1 MAELVHGVIDV
12 AALMAGARR
21 PECGAIALF
30 LGTTRDRHRGRE
42 VVRLG
47 YEAYE
52 PMALA
57 ALERLERDARARY
70 EIAECR
76 VVHRL
81 GDVPVAESS
90 VAVVVAA
97 PHRGPA
103 FDACRW
109 VMDELKRSA
118 PIWKKETFADGDAE
132 WVEGTRLGDA
142 G

>member
-1 MAELVHGVIDV
+1 MAELVHAPIDL
-12 AALMAGARR
+12 APLLEGARR

-30 LGTTRDRHRGRE
+30 LGTTRDHHGGRA

-57 ALERLERDARARY
+57 ALEQLEREARSRF

-81 GDVPVAESS
+81 GDVPVAEPS

-109 VMDELKRSA
+109 VMDELKRIV
-118 PIWKKETFADGDAE
+118 PIWKKETFADGGAE
-132 WVEGTRLGDA
+132 WVEGTGLG
-142 G
+142 GPP